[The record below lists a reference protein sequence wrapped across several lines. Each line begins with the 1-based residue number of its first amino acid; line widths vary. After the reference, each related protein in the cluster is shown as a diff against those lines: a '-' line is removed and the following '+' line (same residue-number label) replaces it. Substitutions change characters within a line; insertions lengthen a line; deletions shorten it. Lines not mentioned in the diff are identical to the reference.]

1 MSSPRVLAV
10 PKTLAMKRME
20 SPSLVGECRV
30 LRIRY
35 LHLHSFQAGCAP
47 RTNRH
52 RMAPPFPALATSS
65 PHTNPTGTSCHLSF
79 CHCLFPSLIS
89 DVSKISCTFVLSFA
103 PPSGFFF
110 LAGLPAG
117 SELMTPAKA
126 CRCCAWKVSFGGCG
140 QCGPPF
146 LFMVVAKKV

>member
-1 MSSPRVLAV
+1 LSVSAGFSASGIFTYTAFKLAAHPEQIGTV
-10 PKTLAMKRME
+10 WR
-20 SPSLVGECRV
+20 PSLPWPRRRLTQIPPDKLSLVF
-30 LRIRY
+30 LPS
-35 LHLHSFQAGCAP
+35 SFSL
-47 RTNRH
+47 
-52 RMAPPFPALATSS
+52 FD
-65 PHTNPTGTSCHLSF
+65 GT
-79 CHCLFPSLIS
+79 
-89 DVSKISCTFVLSFA
+89 DVSKISCTLVLSFA
-103 PPSGFFF
+103 PSAFFF